1 MRSSYINYFYANN
14 DKTMKEKEKL
24 ANVMRHSVTT
34 AQRNYL
40 KIDKNKPQTEQI
52 ENKHIS
58 PTERKKEDIL
68 KEIQKLQDELKL
80 LNLKD
85 DEETIKPIDKAYIK
99 KRRDVLYTL
108 NKKGV
113 QPKEDTLIKK
123 YNIKYDKTTKT
134 YI

>member
-14 DKTMKEKEKL
+14 DKTMKENEKL

-40 KIDKNKPQTEQI
+40 KIDKNKQQTEQK
-52 ENKHIS
+52 EDKTIS
-58 PTERKKEDIL
+58 PTERKREDIL

-85 DEETIKPIDKAYIK
+85 DEETITHIDKA
-99 KRRDVLYTL
+99 
-108 NKKGV
+108 
-113 QPKEDTLIKK
+113 
-123 YNIKYDKTTKT
+123 
-134 YI
+134 

>member
-80 LNLKD
+80 LNLKN
-85 DEETIKPIDKAYIK
+85 DEETITPIDKAYIK
-99 KRRDVLYTL
+99 KRRDVLYTI
-108 NKKGV
+108 NKKASN
-113 QPKEDTLIKK
+113 QKK
-123 YNIKYDKTTKT
+123 IH
-134 YI
+134 